1 MLGPGCS
8 FDEAT
13 HAYQR
18 DGLAVLSVTRALEFA
33 GLTNYEGV
41 REEVLERRSLI
52 GRYVHSA
59 THYYDDGVLDWSS
72 YQDDNPHDQEM
83 KGRVKAWEKFC
94 KETGFVSYRAEEAF
108 IADVNGMR
116 YGMTPDRLGHLHGK
130 ECVLDIKT
138 SATLQPWYAIQTAAY
153 ALGAPAY
160 DSNSL
165 VTPRG
170 RFSVRRRMCV
180 QLLPNGD
187 YRKKDYTDPRDADV
201 FLAAL
206 LVASWKFE
214 HGTKLREV
222 EDNA

>member
-18 DGLAVLSVTRALEFA
+18 NGLAVLSVTRALEFA

-41 REEVLERRSLI
+41 RQEVLERRSLI

-59 THYYDDGVLDWSS
+59 THYYDEGVLDWNS

-83 KGRVKAWEKFC
+83 KARVQAWAKFR
-94 KETGFVSYRAEEAF
+94 KETGFTPRLCEEAF
-108 IADVNGMR
+108 IANVNGMV
-116 YGMTPDRLGHLHGK
+116 YGLTPDRLGDIHGN

-138 SATLQPWYAIQTAAY
+138 SAVLQPWYGIQIAAY
-153 ALGAPAY
+153 AMGIPCSDLF
-160 DSNSL
+160 S
-165 VTPRG
+165 PRA
-170 RFSVRRRMCV
+170 RFCARRRMVV

-187 YRKKDYTDPRDADV
+187 YKKRDYTDPVDADV

-206 LVASWKFE
+206 LVATWKME
-214 HGTKLREV
+214 HGTKVKEIAL
-222 EDNA
+222 D